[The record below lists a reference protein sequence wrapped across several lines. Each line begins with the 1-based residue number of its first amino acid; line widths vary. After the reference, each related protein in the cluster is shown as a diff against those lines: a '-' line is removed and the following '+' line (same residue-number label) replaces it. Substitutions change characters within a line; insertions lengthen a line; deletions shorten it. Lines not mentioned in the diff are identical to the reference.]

1 MWLLYVYT
9 IAGLIPLILIIE
21 RDTTCEESCSIHACV
36 NKNQRGLLQ
45 AGRIKMIG
53 SKKVIGILGVAA
65 AVALASATLAAPAQL
80 KFVNTDAWGQAGAGD
95 IRGGGPFEVT
105 PINQGVVDGLGANGA
120 AAGNYLSFCV
130 ELNEHVGNATYNADQ
145 NTEAINGGVGGGN
158 PDPLDARTAFLFTA
172 FLKGTLASKLAG
184 AGLGTFTIGDGA
196 SGTALQ
202 EAIWV
207 IEQEIDVSTVTS
219 TLATDILAL
228 ADTAVANGGEW
239 FGKGIGNVRILNLT
253 DVNTGDNK
261 QDQLILIPLPLPAV
275 LGLVGLMGIAGISYK
290 RRLALA

>member
-1 MWLLYVYT
+1 
-9 IAGLIPLILIIE
+9 
-21 RDTTCEESCSIHACV
+21 
-36 NKNQRGLLQ
+36 
-45 AGRIKMIG
+45 MIG

-80 KFVNTDAWGQAGAGD
+80 KFVNTAAWGQRLPDGTPVSD
-95 IRGGGPFEVT
+95 TRGGGPFEVT
-105 PINQGVVDGLGANGA
+105 PINQGDVKGLGTNGA
-120 AAGNYLSFCV
+120 APGNYLTFCV
-130 ELNEHVGNATYNADQ
+130 ELNEHIGKNTYDAVKNTGATD
-145 NTEAINGGVGGGN
+145 GGVGGGN
-158 PDPLDARTAFLFTA
+158 PDPLDDRTAFIYTA
-172 FLKGTLASKLAG
+172 FLKGNLASKLTA
-184 AGLGTFTIGDGA
+184 AGLGTFTIGDA
-196 SGTALQ
+196 FSGTALQ

-239 FGKGIGNVRILNLT
+239 FGKGIGGVRILNLT